1 MISLINGERPME
13 SHVRFIDF
21 SESFDAE
28 ATTAICL
35 AFDRTC
41 HSVRGTPS
49 DYLKELIAKRVIA
62 IARRGEKD
70 PDRLAEATM
79 SSLGFASES

>member
-1 MISLINGERPME
+1 MV
-13 SHVRFIDF
+13 SHVHFVDF
-21 SESFDAE
+21 SEAFDAE

-41 HSVRGTPS
+41 HSVQGKPS

-70 PDRLAEATM
+70 PDRLAEAAL
-79 SSLGFASES
+79 SSLGFANESAK

>member
-1 MISLINGERPME
+1 MD
-13 SHVRFIDF
+13 SHVPFIDF
-21 SESFDAE
+21 SEAFDAE
-28 ATTAICL
+28 ATSAICL

-41 HSVRGTPS
+41 HSVQGTPS

-70 PDRLAEATM
+70 PDRLAEATL
-79 SSLGFASES
+79 SSLGFAK

>member
-1 MISLINGERPME
+1 MDSQVHFA
-13 SHVRFIDF
+13 SF
-21 SESFDAE
+21 SEAFDAE

-41 HSVRGTPS
+41 QRVQGTPS

-62 IARRGEKD
+62 IASRGEKD
-70 PDRLAEATM
+70 PDRLAEAAL
-79 SSLGFASES
+79 SFFGPAKR

>member
-1 MISLINGERPME
+1 MNP
-13 SHVRFIDF
+13 HVHFIDF
-21 SESFDAE
+21 SDAFDAE

-41 HSVRGTPS
+41 DSVQGKPS
-49 DYLKELIAKRVIA
+49 DYLKEIIAKRVIA

-70 PDRLAEATM
+70 PNRLAEATL
-79 SSLGFASES
+79 SSLGFQRQ